1 MLGLSDMIYIIVV
14 GLQVQQLLWDRCE
27 MEILPVLPMKQQAS
41 NEYHLVSP
49 IFIVTLISSMD
60 KDLIKSNL
68 INWYYNLWMQ
78 VSKLFSGLT

>member
-1 MLGLSDMIYIIVV
+1 
-14 GLQVQQLLWDRCE
+14 

-41 NEYHLVSP
+41 NEYHLVPP

-68 INWYYNLWMQ
+68 IN
-78 VSKLFSGLT
+78 